1 MNLSVII
8 CSHNPHK
15 VYLDRTLKALKA
27 QTLSKDQWELLLID
41 NASTEPISEKCELT
55 WHPNA
60 RHITESNLGLL
71 PARLRGIK
79 ESTADLLVFVDDD
92 NVLNSEYLKNALEIS
107 ISHPWVGAFGGNIV
121 GEFEDPPPEWLVDKL
136 NLLAIVPA
144 ENEEWAF
151 GAGMSVFKSCPCGA
165 GMVIRSQIAKR
176 YSLQAA
182 TDPLRV
188 KLGRKGSSLAS
199 AEDSDM
205 GLTSCL
211 LGFAVGH
218 FPKLRLVHLISSN
231 RVQLDYILKL
241 SEEMVFSYFILQYVW
256 DGVIPERKKE
266 IYCTSEKI
274 FRAYKEFRT
283 RRSKSPLDEIQR
295 RFEEAW
301 GRGTSKAIEVLESY
315 RKLSS

>member
-8 CSHNPHK
+8 CSHNPRK
-15 VYLDRTLKALKA
+15 EYLDRTLEALKA
-27 QTLSKDQWELLLID
+27 QTLPKDQWELLLID
-41 NASTEPISEKCELT
+41 NASNEPISEKCNLT

-60 RHITESNLGLL
+60 HHIFESKLGLL
-71 PARLRGIK
+71 PARLRGIG
-79 ESTADLLVFVDDD
+79 EARAELLLFVDDD
-92 NVLNSEYLKNALEIS
+92 NVLNSEYLKNALDIS

-121 GEFEDPPPEWLVDKL
+121 GEFEGPLPEWLVDKL

-144 ENEEWAF
+144 EKEEWAF
-151 GAGMSVFKSCPCGA
+151 GDGMSVFKSCPCGA
-165 GMVIRSQIAKR
+165 GMVIRSQIAKQ

-188 KLGRKGSSLAS
+188 RLGRKGSSLAS

-218 FPKLRLVHLISSN
+218 FPKLQLVHLISSN
-231 RVQLDYILKL
+231 RMQLDYILKL

-256 DGVIPERKKE
+256 DGLIPEQKKE
-266 IYCTSEKI
+266 VYCISEKI
-274 FRAYKEFRT
+274 FRAYKGLRLSMAKT
-283 RRSKSPLDEIQR
+283 PMNDIQR

-301 GRGTSKAIEVLESY
+301 ERGKSKAIQVLESY
-315 RKLSS
+315 RELY